1 MTTQYYKP
9 TAAPASYHQHASST
23 RTPNILIE
31 AKEVSKLSNGLN
43 YPTAL
48 TVQCTPVEKTD
59 DIVDVL
65 KMLSDLQKTVDDM
78 KKTHGDEIKKQ
89 GDKIKKQGDEI
100 KKLRDSLTKAE
111 AKIERLEG
119 AKLTAEGKVTNL
131 KELNRRLGND
141 LEISRSDRSAVVQE
155 MQKEIDRMQQEID
168 RLVQELNATRNF
180 LEEFNQG
187 STARIGFIDATIKP
201 AALPAPGNVK
211 PAAN

>member
-100 KKLRDSLTKAE
+100 KKLRDSLVKAE
-111 AKIERLEG
+111 AKIEKLEG
-119 AKLTAEGKVTNL
+119 ANLRAEGKVTNL
-131 KELNRRLGND
+131 KEINRQLGDD
-141 LEISRSDRSAVVQE
+141 LSDRSATVQD
-155 MQKEIDRMQQEID
+155 MQREIDRMQQEID
-168 RLVQELNATRNF
+168 RLTEELKATRNY
-180 LEEFNQG
+180 LNEIKQG
-187 STARIGFIDATIKP
+187 STVRIGFIDATIKP
-201 AALPAPGNVK
+201 APLPPPGNVK